1 MNRFFILSA
10 VLFGLLFIGVLIFS
24 FGTLRSF
31 PVSSPGDG
39 TEPIKYV
46 FAVFLPDKD
55 YLYYQRIRQGIND
68 RARELNCTVSYYPAD
83 SEAVGMDLIPRSGFD
98 GAAYYPLG
106 DQDVVQDRIREVV
119 DSSFPLVMIEHLTPT
134 DPALYMVGTNSYD
147 VGRIIAELVQR
158 SRSGEPRIAF
168 FYSEKNPGLLAD
180 RQTLELGFR
189 LVLEDREY
197 TILFDETNSN
207 PLDAEMRVNAVL
219 RDHPETN
226 LLILT
231 DPNDTMAALQ
241 VIVDRN
247 LVGQVEIIGFGDDPT
262 IRDYIEKGVL
272 GGAVVPNS
280 YRIGTQVV
288 QTLYEIAET
297 GSSSAFTDVDAYIMT
312 GEARQ

>member
-1 MNRFFILSA
+1 LNRFFVLSA
-10 VLFGLLFIGVLIFS
+10 VLFGFLFTVVLFFS

-31 PVSSPGDG
+31 PVAGSGEDG
-39 TEPIKYV
+39 EGIRYS
-46 FAVFLPDKD
+46 FAIFLPDKD

-68 RARELNCTVSYYPAD
+68 RARELNCAVSFYPAD
-83 SEAVGMDLIPRSGFD
+83 SGAVRLDLIPRSGFD

-106 DQDVVQDRIREVV
+106 DQEAVQERIREVV
-119 DSSFPLVMIEHLTPT
+119 DSSFPLVLIEHLLPT
-134 DPALYMVGTNSYD
+134 DPTLYMVGTNSYD
-147 VGRIIAELVQR
+147 VGRIIADLVQR
-158 SRSGEPRIAF
+158 SRSEEPRIAF

-180 RQTLELGFR
+180 RQTLELGLR
-189 LVLEDREY
+189 LSLDDKEY
-197 TILFDETNSN
+197 SIFYDETNSN

-226 LLILT
+226 LLIFT

-247 LVGQVEIIGFGDDPT
+247 LVGKMEIIGFGEDPT
-262 IRDYIEKGVL
+262 IRDYIDKGVL

-280 YRIGTQVV
+280 YRIGIQVI

-297 GSSSAFTDVDAYIMT
+297 GSSSVFSDVDAYIIT
-312 GEARQ
+312 GEDGK